1 MQTFG
6 EILTAYMDRTGIG
19 DAELARRMQ
28 VSRHTLLRWKEG
40 ATTRPRYRDDVL
52 RCAELLRLAERE
64 KDEFLLAAGFSPE
77 TVPPAIE
84 ASAAAIPE
92 GGVDLPHTR
101 RARGLRLGDRRSL
114 ALGGLALVLIAAAIA
129 VAVTFGSGDRATY
142 PSSEAGESLIVL
154 APFANYTG
162 GGQGFNVLDRIR
174 AALDGEILTAGL
186 GAVRTAEW
194 PRALDGREDAESAS
208 RRSGAT
214 LVIWGE
220 YDSGRVVARFTAPG
234 GRRLELAQQVV
245 DIASTP
251 ADLPATINIGLPH
264 EVRFVAL
271 VTLGQLYLERSEF
284 DLARAMLIRALDPPP
299 SEADALANLRF
310 MLASAYMGGA
320 SADPDEAISLLTQ
333 VLAVQPGSVD
343 ALNSRALAYL
353 DRGRSGDVELAMSD
367 LRRAVTIRPDRAATH
382 LNLAAAYVERGSGG
396 DVDRALDSLNE
407 ALSHEPGYATAY
419 VKRAAAYV
427 ARAGPGDLGLALGD
441 LARAL
446 EIEPGMAAAH
456 LGRGIAYL
464 ARRSGGDL
472 QLAIEEFSRSI
483 SANPASSI
491 AYFNRGLVHS
501 ELGNWTEALAD
512 LRRAHDLRPHE
523 PAYNATLCWHLAAQ
537 RSQEALSYCDA
548 AVVSDPEGLARD
560 SRGMANALLGRTRQA
575 IADFQAFL
583 AWVDAS
589 PEEGCRTHYRP
600 SRASWVEALEAGENP
615 FEEVTPRD
623 LRARAVPPGSGPC

>member
-1 MQTFG
+1 MQTLG
-6 EILTAYMDRTGIG
+6 ELLTAYMDRTGIG

-52 RCAELLRLAERE
+52 RCAELLRLTEKE

-77 TVPPAIE
+77 TAPPAIE
-84 ASAAAIPE
+84 ASAAAVPE
-92 GGVDLPHTR
+92 GGVDRPHTH

-114 ALGGLALVLIAAAIA
+114 ALGGVALALIAAAIA
-129 VAVTFGSGDRATY
+129 VAVTFGSGDGATY

-162 GGQGFNVLDRIR
+162 GGQGFNILDRIR
-174 AALDGEILTAGL
+174 EALDGEILAAGL

-194 PRALDGREDAESAS
+194 PRALDGQEDAESAS

-271 VTLGQLYLERSEF
+271 VTLGQIYLERSEF
-284 DLARAMLIRALDPPP
+284 DLAKAMLIRALDPPP

-310 MLASAYMGGA
+310 ILAGAYMGGA
-320 SADPDEAISLLTQ
+320 SADPDEAVSLLTQ
-333 VLAVQPGSVD
+333 VLAVRPRSVE

-427 ARAGPGDLGLALGD
+427 ARGGPGDLELALGD

-446 EIEPGMAAAH
+446 EIEPEMAAAH

-472 QLAIEEFSRSI
+472 QLAIE
-483 SANPASSI
+483 
-491 AYFNRGLVHS
+491 
-501 ELGNWTEALAD
+501 
-512 LRRAHDLRPHE
+512 
-523 PAYNATLCWHLAAQ
+523 
-537 RSQEALSYCDA
+537 
-548 AVVSDPEGLARD
+548 
-560 SRGMANALLGRTRQA
+560 
-575 IADFQAFL
+575 
-583 AWVDAS
+583 
-589 PEEGCRTHYRP
+589 
-600 SRASWVEALEAGENP
+600 
-615 FEEVTPRD
+615 
-623 LRARAVPPGSGPC
+623 